1 MKRTLL
7 TVISV
12 ILALVSMFG
21 IYASFVGIDDTGSI
35 LLEKN
40 KQKAAIIQNI
50 DLIEDSV
57 EELDKLA
64 EDRAQDEMDFAEGTA
79 AQAEGGKQLD
89 AGQAKYDAGK
99 AQYDAGKAQYDAGER
114 EYNSAKA
121 LYDQKKQEY
130 DHAVDNLEEAKNQLE
145 SAKAQRDAGQAKLD
159 AATAAYNAL
168 KGLQSTGQDWVG
180 YIADGVARQY
190 GYSSAAAAISEYES
204 GQAQL
209 ASANAQI
216 ADAEQQIANG
226 EAQLADAKQQLD
238 AGKAQLDAARKDLDS
253 AKGQLDSAKSQL
265 DSGASQLANGKKAL
279 QDKNDAMEKALEN
292 LKEFDDAQ
300 SIVDVGIE
308 ALLANDA
315 IAEMV
320 TDRSDY
326 HSIISVARD
335 FIAEDSDNVS
345 AELEVRQQLYSF
357 LRIAAMI
364 GLAAGIVCIIAAFK
378 PSLGMLKTAVAAAWV
393 STAAAVALNVY
404 GFTKDYTGFA
414 YCLEDGSGDGTIQL
428 IAIIALTAFS
438 VLAAV
443 FAVVCLRAFK
453 IGLGIITPRV
463 DEEDFDDDDCYED
476 AVEMGVSPQEFDS
489 TDRPTA
495 PVQPAAPVQPVAPVQ
510 TEAPLQPPAPVIP
523 AAPVQP
529 AEPEETLAQKE
540 RKLKAEN
547 NQLKANIENIE
558 YEKARKEYEAARKK
572 FEEARQKAK
581 NGK

>member
-238 AGKAQLDAARKDLDS
+238 AGKDS
-253 AKGQLDSAKSQL
+253 LTAPR
-265 DSGASQLANGKKAL
+265 ASL
-279 QDKNDAMEKALEN
+279 
-292 LKEFDDAQ
+292 
-300 SIVDVGIE
+300 
-308 ALLANDA
+308 
-315 IAEMV
+315 
-320 TDRSDY
+320 
-326 HSIISVARD
+326 
-335 FIAEDSDNVS
+335 
-345 AELEVRQQLYSF
+345 
-357 LRIAAMI
+357 
-364 GLAAGIVCIIAAFK
+364 
-378 PSLGMLKTAVAAAWV
+378 
-393 STAAAVALNVY
+393 TAAQASSQTAKRLFRTRTTPWKRLSKTSRNLTTPSPLSMWASKLFWQMTPLRKWLRTAATITASSALPVTSSQRIPIMY
-404 GFTKDYTGFA
+404 PQSLRYA
-414 YCLEDGSGDGTIQL
+414 SSSIPSS
-428 IAIIALTAFS
+428 AL
-438 VLAAV
+438 
-443 FAVVCLRAFK
+443 
-453 IGLGIITPRV
+453 
-463 DEEDFDDDDCYED
+463 
-476 AVEMGVSPQEFDS
+476 PQ
-489 TDRPTA
+489 
-495 PVQPAAPVQPVAPVQ
+495 
-510 TEAPLQPPAPVIP
+510 
-523 AAPVQP
+523 
-529 AEPEETLAQKE
+529 
-540 RKLKAEN
+540 
-547 NQLKANIENIE
+547 
-558 YEKARKEYEAARKK
+558 
-572 FEEARQKAK
+572 
-581 NGK
+581 